1 MAMLNSV
8 LRTVCRQTV
17 GRCQHGLQLTGPGTT
32 SAPVRWLTLNS
43 KLLSSVQQVQVVDG
57 GKKLN
62 VTWEDGKSFDFHS
75 IWLRFQCPC
84 TSCREESSGLF
95 RTRPADIPLGLKIKE
110 AVKTETGDVQVQ
122 WKEEQHHGY
131 FSQDFLHQHI
141 YSKDHLQ
148 AKKQVSRPVFNTTKN
163 IDIMPWEDV
172 NNSEK
177 GLYRWLRKLNEDG
190 LAKVSGVPKERDY
203 LEKVIR
209 KIGPIIHTPYGYL
222 FEVATVDDP
231 VNASF
236 TSVALHFHQDL
247 PVYEGQPGIQFLHC
261 LRFDETVKGGVTRF
275 LDMYQVLA
283 KFRVQYP
290 NEFKTLCRVPI
301 SIQMEYDNSDYPVLM
316 SKRRPII
323 YLDDHGE
330 VISVVWHTYMHAP
343 LEVPEED
350 VEEFY
355 NAYQLLGRA
364 VEFSEDVIETKLKPG
379 EVIAF
384 NNRRMLHARSAYE
397 EGGSGKRHFQG
408 GYLSG
413 DDFKSRLL
421 VLAKKMGD
429 PRPAIRIG
437 NNDWR

>member
-1 MAMLNSV
+1 MAMLNAV
-8 LRTVCRQTV
+8 LRTFCKQTV
-17 GRCQHGLQLTGPGTT
+17 GRYQHVSALTG
-32 SAPVRWLTLNS
+32 SSSVPVRWIKTNS

-62 VTWEDGKSFDFHS
+62 VTWDDGKSFDFHS

-84 TSCREESSGLF
+84 SNCREESSGLF
-95 RTRPADIPLGLKIKE
+95 RTRPADIPLGLKIKD
-110 AVKTETGDVQVQ
+110 AVKTDNGDVQVQ
-122 WKEEQHHGY
+122 WKEEQHHGH

-141 YSKDHLQ
+141 YSKDQLQ
-148 AKKQVSRPVFNTTKN
+148 AKKEVSRPVFKRSDGCGT
-163 IDIMPWEDV
+163 
-172 NNSEK
+172 
-177 GLYRWLRKLNEDG
+177 LNEDG
-190 LAKVSGVPKERDY
+190 LAKLSGGSYGER
-203 LEKVIR
+203 LLSNFS
-209 KIGPIIHTPYGYL
+209 P
-222 FEVATVDDP
+222 
-231 VNASF
+231 
-236 TSVALHFHQDL
+236 
-247 PVYEGQPGIQFLHC
+247 
-261 LRFDETVKGGVTRF
+261 RFDENVRGGVTRF
-275 LDMYQVLA
+275 LDMYQVLS
-283 KFRVQYP
+283 KFRVEHP

-301 SIQMEYDNSDYPVLM
+301 SIQMEYENSDYPVLM
-316 SKRRPII
+316 SKRRPMI
-323 YLDDHGE
+323 YLDDYGD

-364 VEFSEDVIETKLKPG
+364 VEFSEDAIDTKLKPG

>member
-1 MAMLNSV
+1 MFNSV
-8 LRTVCRQTV
+8 LRTVCRQA
-17 GRCQHGLQLTGPGTT
+17 GGHCHHGLKLSGSQKTVTP
-32 SAPVRWLTLNS
+32 ARWLKTNGR
-43 KLLSSVQQVQVVDG
+43 LLSAVQQVQVVDE

-62 VTWEDGKSFDFHS
+62 VTWDDGKSFDFHS

-84 TSCREESSGLF
+84 PVCREESSGLF
-95 RTRPADIPLGLKIKE
+95 RTRPADIPLGLKIE
-110 AVKTETGDVQVQ
+110 DAVKTDTGDVKVQ
-122 WKEEQHHGY
+122 WKEEQHHGH
-131 FSQDFLHQHI
+131 FSQDFLQQHI
-141 YSKDHLQ
+141 YSKEHLQ
-148 AKKQVSRPVFNTTKN
+148 AKKEVSKPVYNTNKTIEMLSWK
-163 IDIMPWEDV
+163 DV
-172 NNSEK
+172 DNSEE
-177 GLYRWLRKLNEDG
+177 GLYRWLRTLNEDG
-190 LAKVSGVPKERDY
+190 LAKLSGVPKERDY

-222 FEVATVDDP
+222 FEVATLDDP

-283 KFRVQYP
+283 KFRVQHP
-290 NEFKTLCRVPI
+290 NEFTTLCRVPI
-301 SIQMEYDNSDYPVLM
+301 SIQLEYDNSDYPVLM
-316 SKRRPII
+316 SKRRPMI
-323 YLDDHGE
+323 YLDDQRE

-408 GYLSG
+408 GYLSA

-421 VLAKKMGD
+421 VLAKKVGD
-429 PRPAIRIG
+429 TRPAIRIG